1 MSRFNNYFT
10 SGFSGCKLVATG
22 YDPHR
27 ERDVRMFLIP
37 GHIDVLGVTDT
48 VDSWIAPLSSPF
60 LEKVAKAVAS
70 HFAGHPPAFPI
81 VLGTRPGAPDGP
93 RAGVRVRLRA
103 TPPEDPQPARKRVK
117 LLPPEEPRKRVRVT
131 LK

>member
-1 MSRFNNYFT
+1 MNKCAHGARSCENNMSRFNNYFT

-48 VDSWIAPLSSPF
+48 VDSWIAPLSS
-60 LEKVAKAVAS
+60 L
-70 HFAGHPPAFPI
+70 
-81 VLGTRPGAPDGP
+81 
-93 RAGVRVRLRA
+93 
-103 TPPEDPQPARKRVK
+103 
-117 LLPPEEPRKRVRVT
+117 
-131 LK
+131 